1 MDHKEL
7 ALQAR
12 EAQKASYS
20 PYSKFRVGAA
30 LLTKDGEVVHGA
42 NIENASYGLTVC
54 AERTA
59 LFNAVLAGKKG
70 FEAIAVVGDM
80 DDFCTPCGACRQVM
94 AEFCG
99 NDFEIVLINSKDEI
113 KVFSLEE
120 LLPHSFGG
128 EGLR

>member
-113 KVFSLEE
+113 KVFSLDE

>member
-1 MDHKEL
+1 MNHKEL
-7 ALQAR
+7 AFQAR
-12 EAQKASYS
+12 EAQKGSYS

-42 NIENASYGLTVC
+42 NVENASYGLTIC
-54 AERTA
+54 AERA
-59 LFNAVLAGKKG
+59 AFFKAVTAGKKG
-70 FEAIAVVGDM
+70 FKAISIVGDM

-99 NDFEIVLINSKDEI
+99 HDFEIVLINSKDEI
-113 KVFSLEE
+113 KVFSIDE

-128 EGLR
+128 EHLQ